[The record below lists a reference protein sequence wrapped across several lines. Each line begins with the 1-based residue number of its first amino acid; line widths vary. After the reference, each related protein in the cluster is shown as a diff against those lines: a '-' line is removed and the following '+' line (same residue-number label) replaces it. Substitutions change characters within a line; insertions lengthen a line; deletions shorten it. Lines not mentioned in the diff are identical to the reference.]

1 MTHASTENAGEKTR
15 LLVQRDELRAR
26 LDAIRRDFRQ
36 GLAADSGERAI
47 ELENREVLEGI
58 ARATA
63 EELERIE
70 QRLRT
75 LKD

>member
-1 MTHASTENAGEKTR
+1 MTQANAAAEKAR
-15 LLVQRDELRAR
+15 LLARRDELRAR
-26 LDAIRRDFRQ
+26 LEAIRRDFRQ
-36 GLAADSGERAI
+36 GLDPDSAERAI

-63 EELERIE
+63 EELERVE

-75 LKD
+75 MKD

>member
-1 MTHASTENAGEKTR
+1 MTQENAGKHAEKAR
-15 LLVQRDELRAR
+15 LLAQRDELRAR
-26 LDAIRRDFRQ
+26 LEAIRRDFRQ
-36 GLAADSGERAI
+36 ALDADSQERAI

-63 EELERIE
+63 AELERIE

-75 LKD
+75 MKD